1 MSEEESARRVY
12 YQNIVYDI
20 CNILDRY
27 QGGKSKSLVCG
38 TVNNPTT
45 EVQDA
50 VRKLC
55 DRLMEQAAIIM
66 QPHYDDMCELRNAV
80 IDAAKAFRP
89 YVGRACAAGD
99 DAMMEY
105 GNRILELC
113 DAIDSLEA
121 AEKEKGDE

>member
-38 TVNNPTT
+38 TVNSPTT

-66 QPHYDDMCELRNAV
+66 QPHYEEQSKVRRLERMCEELADMLGHVNEQWDGYSSDDAVTNEHVDAV
-80 IDAAKAFRP
+80 IAKWQ
-89 YVGRACAAGD
+89 
-99 DAMMEY
+99 AM
-105 GNRILELC
+105 
-113 DAIDSLEA
+113 
-121 AEKEKGDE
+121 KETNDG